1 MSKKKTFNK
10 KDLQELSITDDE
22 AISDIMD
29 KESVEMEEEEQVKP
43 EEAEEPQI
51 EIEEEEEGKERE
63 NTAFEKFMKDNSQ
76 KMDLTLI
83 QNKIQEI
90 LEILNNFTANRDTNK
105 SRDNYLS
112 EFADYLC
119 AYYGYNKELIDIF
132 LQTFSANEVKKNP
145 LKNKQ
150 LIFIMNIFYSL
161 L

>member
-29 KESVEMEEEEQVKP
+29 KESVEMEEQDQVKP
-43 EEAEEPQI
+43 VETDEPQI
-51 EIEEEEEGKERE
+51 ELEEEEEGKERKKSE
-63 NTAFEKFMKDNSQ
+63 NNAFEKFMKDNSQ

-83 QNKIQEI
+83 QNKIQEV
-90 LEILNNFTANRDTNK
+90 LEILNNFSANRDTNK
-105 SRDNYLS
+105 SRENYLS

-132 LQTFSANEVKKNP
+132 LQTFSANEVEKDS
-145 LKNKQ
+145 LK
-150 LIFIMNIFYSL
+150 I
-161 L
+161 

>member
-29 KESVEMEEEEQVKP
+29 KESVEMEEVEQLKP
-43 EEAEEPQI
+43 LETDEPQI
-51 EIEEEEEGKERE
+51 ELEEEEVEGKERE

-90 LEILNNFTANRDTNK
+90 LEILNNFSANRDTNK
-105 SRDNYLS
+105 SRENYLS

-119 AYYGYNKELIDIF
+119 AYYGYNKELIEIF
-132 LQTFSANEVKKNP
+132 LQTFSANEVKKR
-145 LKNKQ
+145 
-150 LIFIMNIFYSL
+150 FIKKF
-161 L
+161 